1 MEHKASKLGTALAAA
16 VLGLGL
22 PAMASAQELPQSD
35 EQPDTSATSGSV
47 IEQANAPEMT
57 TLDDAMASLG
67 ARTQSLANLG
77 TISADDIAVVS
88 VADMGLTAEQRYAM
102 MQNADPSAEA
112 TLQRTLADV
121 QVDESGSLAGYRR
134 SLADH
139 VTMLGIDPSSV
150 VAVDVDGDG
159 AVTLYYQ

>member
-1 MEHKASKLGTALAAA
+1 MTALND
-16 VLGLGL
+16 V
-22 PAMASAQELPQSD
+22 
-35 EQPDTSATSGSV
+35 
-47 IEQANAPEMT
+47 
-57 TLDDAMASLG
+57 MASLG

-77 TISADDIAVVS
+77 TVSADDIAVVS
-88 VADMGLTAEQRYAM
+88 IADMGLTAEQRYAM

-112 TLQRTLADV
+112 TLQQTLSNV
-121 QVDESGSLAGYRR
+121 QVDETGSLAGYRR

-139 VTMLGIDPSSV
+139 ATMLGIDPSSI